1 MARNY
6 SEIQKQIALTGF
18 FSEYLPP
25 CFYLNPSVLN
35 HTPPQKC
42 ALIPPYSFSMSRF
55 NGNEAR
61 RTIFIPEIGSYI
73 VAYMYMKENDII
85 KELIEFSESQHYSFS
100 PILGQDDSIVRHEEV
115 YDFPDQSPFDINS
128 NYIENVGKKIILAS
142 GAKKILKLD
151 ISNCF
156 LSFYMHMIPSIVL
169 GIKQT
174 EEEYEKSK
182 RGETCIDQYNK
193 YRKLDEVIRQQNL
206 NRTNGLLPGILS
218 SKIIA
223 EAMLT
228 RLDMELKEAGFN
240 FVRYVDDDEVFLYGD
255 DDEKKTISKFAKILK
270 QYGFSLNYEKTEV
283 VEFPYY
289 IVDVFNK
296 ILGEKIKETMNTADL
311 IDVFN
316 CFLEMEKKGTKGAV
330 RFLVKSLE
338 QKSEEVRIENTDL
351 YKSYLISI
359 MANNERSL
367 TKACSILI
375 NDKEEYTLSTVDVNN
390 ILRLLNRHIIY
401 EHDLEV
407 IWLLYLLIKTDN
419 LESGNPII
427 DSIVG
432 TQNELAY
439 LVLLHNNLLDDQQKD
454 TIKKKAHSWILLY
467 EMYSNDMLS
476 ETEFFEKLSIHK
488 NGDMYRK
495 FKTNGIHFIV

>member
-1 MARNY
+1 M
-6 SEIQKQIALTGF
+6 SF
-18 FSEYLPP
+18 H
-25 CFYLNPSVLN
+25 VLSLL
-35 HTPPQKC
+35 HWRFAHKC
-42 ALIPPYSFSMSRF
+42 W
-55 NGNEAR
+55 
-61 RTIFIPEIGSYI
+61 
-73 VAYMYMKENDII
+73 
-85 KELIEFSESQHYSFS
+85 
-100 PILGQDDSIVRHEEV
+100 
-115 YDFPDQSPFDINS
+115 
-128 NYIENVGKKIILAS
+128 
-142 GAKKILKLD
+142 
-151 ISNCF
+151 
-156 LSFYMHMIPSIVL
+156 VL
-169 GIKQT
+169 KQT
-174 EEEYEKSK
+174 LK
-182 RGETCIDQYNK
+182 R
-193 YRKLDEVIRQQNL
+193 
-206 NRTNGLLPGILS
+206 
-218 SKIIA
+218 
-223 EAMLT
+223 
-228 RLDMELKEAGFN
+228 
-240 FVRYVDDDEVFLYGD
+240 
-255 DDEKKTISKFAKILK
+255 
-270 QYGFSLNYEKTEV
+270 YGFSLNYEKTEV
-283 VEFPYY
+283 VEFSYY

-338 QKSEEVRIENTDL
+338 QKSEDVRIENTDL

-375 NDKEEYTLSTVDVNN
+375 NDKEEYTLSPVDVNN

-454 TIKKKAHSWILLY
+454 TIKQKAHSWILLY

-488 NGDMYRK
+488 NGNMYRK